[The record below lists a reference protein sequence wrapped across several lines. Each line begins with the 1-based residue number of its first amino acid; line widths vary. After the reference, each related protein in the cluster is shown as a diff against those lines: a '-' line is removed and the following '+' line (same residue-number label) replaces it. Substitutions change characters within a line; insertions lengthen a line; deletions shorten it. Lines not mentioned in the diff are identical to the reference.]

1 MSHTSTRTLTHTD
14 MQFLSKI
21 DGEPLLSPD
30 HLTRVFGDVVST
42 RDIEF
47 EEDLTRDLAPGIVWR
62 RRRLRFHVGE
72 GRALERLCINIV
84 EVDPTIARVE
94 PALAMEHAQLA
105 QQQELEDTYWATAWA
120 EGAVRASWGLREPRL
135 FVDTL
140 PIQLGTHPDAPA
152 AAERLHQEST
162 NESSQQHFR
171 MIGHSL
177 EGLRAKF
184 VEGHNPTGNPS
195 LVRMLPA
202 IPASR
207 LGQSRGNIFAV
218 SAAGFYLNFPE
229 EYGDGYSSLHQPVGC
244 VQIEDRLSSPPW
256 VERPCFIGN
265 ADRSA
270 TIQLVGPENL
280 RLTLDG
286 DFTEIALHRGIQ
298 RRGTHGAVW
307 RAWDPPHDAP
317 PEGTGAILFSGGIIV
332 AWGPAEK
339 IGKPPVGGAVVW
351 LTGPAG
357 EYISN
362 SVTRPSATLRVVIP
376 DVAHIHCVVAGGPIL
391 VRDGKATRGD
401 AILSTGHAGEFHRAG
416 PPPSRFP
423 YDADRTR
430 APRTAIGITPNGHM
444 QIVVVDGRRAGEHS
458 AGLTL
463 DGLAELCHLLGHQD
477 AMTLDGGGSAVL
489 AVEGV
494 SRLDGL
500 TETVPLGVVNIPS
513 DGHGK
518 ERLLPVLLTVV
529 SE

>member
-1 MSHTSTRTLTHTD
+1 

-62 RRRLRFHVGE
+62 RRRLRFQVGE
-72 GRALERLCINIV
+72 NRALERLCINIV
-84 EVDPTIARVE
+84 EVDPSIARVE

-105 QQQELEDTYWATAWA
+105 QQHELEDTYWATAWA
-120 EGAVRASWGLREPRL
+120 EGAVRGSWGLRDPRL

-140 PIQLGTHPDAPA
+140 PIQLGTHPDAPV
-152 AAERLHQEST
+152 AAEKLFQEST
-162 NESSQQHFR
+162 RESSQQHFR

-177 EGLRAKF
+177 DGLRTHF
-184 VEGHNPTGNPS
+184 VEGHNPTGNCG

-207 LGQSRGNIFAV
+207 LGQSRGSIVAV

-229 EYGDGYSSLHQPVGC
+229 EYRDGYSSLHQPIGC
-244 VQIEDRLSSPPW
+244 VQIEDRLASPPW
-256 VERPCFIGN
+256 VERPCYIGG
-265 ADRSA
+265 ADRSV
-270 TIQLVGPENL
+270 TLGLVGPEHIRL
-280 RLTLDG
+280 RLDG
-286 DFTEIALHRGIQ
+286 DFEEIALHRGIQ
-298 RRGTHGAVW
+298 QRGAHGAVW
-307 RAWDPPHDAP
+307 RAWDPPP
-317 PEGTGAILFSGGIIV
+317 TPSEGTGALLFSGSILL

-351 LTGPAG
+351 LTGAAG
-357 EYISN
+357 DYIREKT
-362 SVTRPSATLRVVIP
+362 TRPRATLRVEIP
-376 DVAHIHCVVAGGPIL
+376 EVRDVHCVVAGGPIL
-391 VRDGKATRGD
+391 VRDGEVTRGD
-401 AILSTGHAGEFHRAG
+401 AILSSGHAGEFHKGG

-430 APRTAIGITPNGHM
+430 APRTAMGVTASGHL

-463 DGLAELCHLLGHQD
+463 VGLAELCHLLGHQD
-477 AMTLDGGGSAVL
+477 SLTLDGGGSAVL
-489 AVEGV
+489 ALEGV

-500 TETVPLGVVNIPS
+500 TEMVPLGVVNIPS

-518 ERLLPVLLTVV
+518 ERLLPVLMTVV